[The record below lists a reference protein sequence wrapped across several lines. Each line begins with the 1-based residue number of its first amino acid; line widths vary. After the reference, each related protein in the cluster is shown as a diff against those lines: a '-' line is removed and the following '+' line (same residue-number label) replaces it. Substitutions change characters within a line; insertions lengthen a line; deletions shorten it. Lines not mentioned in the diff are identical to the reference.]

1 MQEEGDAN
9 GNYDSIANRVHR
21 ITLLPGDVSCF
32 LFYQTVEQ
40 ATVADPKAT
49 ANEEEG

>member
-1 MQEEGDAN
+1 MAN
-9 GNYDSIANRVHR
+9 GYYDSITDSVYH
-21 ITLLPGDVSCF
+21 ITLLSGDVSCF

-40 ATVADPKAT
+40 ATGTEPTST